1 MLLAMYGESVGES
14 SSHST
19 RKPAE
24 GPSATLSVV
33 PRIAPEDPALP
44 DTVDRILLA
53 TDLSPASADA
63 VDRAIGLAVERRA
76 QLLVMSVVDPNR
88 IRLPGGRFLIR
99 IDQERA
105 RVEAGAQ
112 VIVARARTAG
122 ARATFLVWEGE
133 PAPSIL
139 EAAASES
146 VDMIVLGSH
155 GRGRLGR
162 MILGSTSARVLDEAT
177 CPVLV
182 VPAAS

>member
-19 RKPAE
+19 RKPPE
-24 GPSATLSVV
+24 GPAATLSVV

-53 TDLSPASADA
+53 TDLSPASAEA

-88 IRLPGGRFLIR
+88 IRLPGGRFLVR
-99 IDQERA
+99 VDQERA
-105 RVEAGAQ
+105 RVEGGVQA
-112 VIVARARTAG
+112 IDARARTAG
-122 ARATFLVWEGE
+122 VRATFLVWEGE

-139 EAAASES
+139 DAASSES
-146 VDMIVLGSH
+146 VDVIVLGSH

-162 MILGSTSARVLDEAT
+162 LILGSTSARVLDEAI

-182 VPAAS
+182 VPAS